1 MLIPIRCM
9 SCGKVVADKWEAY
22 KKELASGKSPK
33 KALDELGL
41 TRYCCRSLFLTHVD
55 MIDELSRFKARTIP
69 TKEDINI
76 ENMIGKHLEHDH
88 IEGSAPKQTE
98 NKEE

>member
-22 KKELASGKSPK
+22 KKDVASGKAPK
-33 KALDELGL
+33 KSLDELGI
-41 TRYCCRSLFLTHVD
+41 TRFCCRSLFLTHVD
-55 MIDELSRFKARTIP
+55 MIDNITLFKSRTIP

-76 ENMIGKHLEHDH
+76 ENMIGKHLEHV
-88 IEGSAPKQTE
+88 ENSASSQE
-98 NKEE
+98 REE

>member
-1 MLIPIRCM
+1 M

-22 KKELASGKSPK
+22 KKEIASGKPAK

-55 MIDELSRFKARTIP
+55 MIKDLSLFKSRTIP
-69 TKEDINI
+69 TDKEDINI
-76 ENMIGKHLEHDH
+76 ENMISKHLEPRIGESKHD
-88 IEGSAPKQTE
+88 E
-98 NKEE
+98 